1 MPKPDYFSATLSA
14 TFCATFPGSVMGH
27 IIPNLT
33 RRVRLRPALLGSVR
47 MWLLNGEVAGL
58 SGIAAR
64 ALGDFGNVNGE
75 QLDER
80 GVISDGN
87 LNVRLVVEF

>member
-1 MPKPDYFSATLSA
+1 MGAEPVRKNRLLLSRIKNYQ
-14 TFCATFPGSVMGH
+14 TQ
-27 IIPNLT
+27 
-33 RRVRLRPALLGSVR
+33 
-47 MWLLNGEVAGL
+47 NGEVAGS

-64 ALGDFGNVNGE
+64 GLGDFGNVNGE

-87 LNVRLVVEF
+87 LNMRLVVEF